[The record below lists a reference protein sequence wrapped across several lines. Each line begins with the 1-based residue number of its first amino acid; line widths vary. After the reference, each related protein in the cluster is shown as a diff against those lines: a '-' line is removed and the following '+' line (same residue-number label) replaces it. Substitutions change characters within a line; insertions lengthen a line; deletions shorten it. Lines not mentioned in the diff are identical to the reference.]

1 MPADRHNPAGILTAV
16 FLVGVVCALAV
27 GLRAGAARQGRT
39 LTAPRTTLRDRLE
52 EAVRQQVMEGFRK
65 TDLMAEVVAV
75 HLPPNVDRLDPDAAL
90 RPLRAFLP
98 RKAAGRYVIPMEIIP
113 QEGAAVKVN
122 TTVECV
128 AVVEGWA
135 ARFPMKRGTLIEPE
149 DFQRNK
155 IRVTRREQDYFTA
168 DSLPEGFQLSTSVA
182 QGQLLQFHHL
192 EEVPA
197 VQRGEQVMIHFRRR
211 NLTLVSPG
219 KARREGSIGDLI
231 PVVASATGKRL
242 YGRLVSPGIV
252 VVE

>member
-1 MPADRHNPAGILTAV
+1 MPTDRHNPAGILTAV

-27 GLRAGAARQGRT
+27 GLRAGAA
-39 LTAPRTTLRDRLE
+39 PRTTLRDRLE

-65 TDLMAEVVAV
+65 TNLMAEVVAV
-75 HLPPNVDRLDPDAAL
+75 HLPPNVDRLGPDAAL

-113 QEGAAVKVN
+113 QVGAAVKVN
-122 TTVECV
+122 TTVECM

-135 ARFPMKRGTLIEPE
+135 ARFPIKRGTLIEPE
-149 DFQRNK
+149 DFQRK
-155 IRVTRREQDYFTA
+155 KVRITRREQDYFTA

-192 EEVPA
+192 ETVPV
-197 VQRGEQVMIHFRRR
+197 VQRGEQVMIHFRRQH
-211 NLTLVSPG
+211 LTLVSPG

-231 PVVASATGKRL
+231 PVVASVTGKRL

>member
-16 FLVGVVCALAV
+16 FMVGVVCALAV
-27 GLRAGAARQGRT
+27 GLRAGA
-39 LTAPRTTLRDRLE
+39 APRTTLRDRLE

-65 TDLMAEVVAV
+65 TNLMAEVVAV
-75 HLPPNVDRLDPDAAL
+75 HLPPNVDRLDPGAAL

-113 QEGAAVKVN
+113 QDGAAVKVN
-122 TTVECV
+122 PTVECV

-211 NLTLVSPG
+211 NLMLVSPG